1 MAFSDKETDSI
12 NSCFEEYE
20 SEAPLLERLDN
31 ILQYLDNSEC
41 DYDQAESYC
50 ISVLDSEFMNYPDGL
65 LEKGLRDVLAKLKA
79 HQV

>member
-1 MAFSDKETDSI
+1 MPFSNKEIDLI
-12 NSCFEEYE
+12 NSCFTEYE
-20 SEAPLLERLDN
+20 SEEPLRERLED

-50 ISVLDSEFMNYPDGL
+50 ISVLDSEFNNYPDGL

>member
-1 MAFSDKETDSI
+1 MAISDKDLDSI
-12 NSCFEEYE
+12 NSSFTEYE

-31 ILQYLDNSEC
+31 ILQHLDNSEC

-50 ISVLDSEFMNYPDGL
+50 ISVLDSEFNNYPDGM